1 MTLFRPLLAA
11 WLGVALAAAP
21 AIAQPADADDNAT
34 PAPAPSPDDAPPD
47 EAAMEGVDEN
57 PGAPRPVGEE
67 ETAEPA
73 APPPRRIGY
82 PIEEVLRPITLPAVT
97 SEVGIDVRANIDP
110 NIGATLRARYGIT
123 RQIQAGLRYGIG
135 AAFDPD
141 GDGGDGVSFK
151 TGKAISV
158 DVSYLVFDWLA
169 AQVSVPIYL
178 DPFAIGLVLGAPVK
192 FHFADKFAL
201 FAAQDVVELQLDG
214 FVPSVTNEAANVAN
228 AAALDTNTDTSDGTL
243 RFSGGA
249 IFQLEP
255 DLAIIGYLAAE
266 LRDFKS
272 QDLGYPIEVTVQKS
286 LSSSFDIAGR
296 LGFDDI
302 GDGETF
308 GVRLS
313 AQLRI

>member
-1 MTLFRPLLAA
+1 MTLLRPLLAA

-21 AIAQPADADDNAT
+21 ALAQPADADETA
-34 PAPAPSPDDAPPD
+34 APAPSPDDAPPD

-67 ETAEPA
+67 ETAAPA

-82 PIEEVLRPITLPAVT
+82 PIEEVARPITLPAVT
-97 SEVGIDVRANIDP
+97 SEVGIDLRATIDP

-123 RQIQAGLRYGIG
+123 RQIQVGLRYGVG
-135 AAFDPD
+135 GAFDPD
-141 GDGGDGVSFK
+141 GDGGDGTTFK
-151 TGKAISV
+151 TGKAISI
-158 DVSYLVFDWLA
+158 DAAYLVFDWLA

-178 DPFAIGLVLGAPVK
+178 DPFAIGLVLGAPMK
-192 FHFADKFAL
+192 FRFFDDRFAV
-201 FAAQDVVELQLDG
+201 FAAQDVVEFQLDG
-214 FVPSVTNEAANVAN
+214 FVPSVTDERSNVAN
-228 AAALDTNTDTSDGTL
+228 AAFLDTNTDTSDGTL

-255 DLAIIGYLAAE
+255 DLALIGYFAAE
-266 LRDFKS
+266 LRDFKD
-272 QDLGYPIEVTVQKS
+272 QDIGYPFEVTLQKS
-286 LSSSFDIAGR
+286 LSSTFDVAGR
-296 LGFDDI
+296 VGFDDL
-302 GDGETF
+302 GDTDTF